1 VEKCAGVS
9 TYVTGIVL
17 ELARV
22 YYRTCVVVA
31 CAGVSTGV
39 GSGEGPPCD
48 MGECAGMSTGE
59 VGRMSFLY
67 YWLLVI
73 VLRLARV
80 RSDGCP
86 SYIIG
91 DCAGVS
97 TGVGSDGCP
106 SYIIGYW

>member
-22 YYRTCVVVA
+22 YYQTCVVVT

-39 GSGEGPPCD
+39 VSGGGPPFD
-48 MGECAGMSTGE
+48 MGECAGVGMGK

-67 YWLLVI
+67 YW
-73 VLRLARV
+73 
-80 RSDGCP
+80 
-86 SYIIG
+86 
-91 DCAGVS
+91 
-97 TGVGSDGCP
+97 
-106 SYIIGYW
+106 